1 MKQVVTKEELKELIS
16 SGKLVKSFKKEDALD
31 SGHWEY
37 DFSNYLIK
45 VDNHYVSADYL
56 FWDDS
61 GEFRES
67 SMVKDKYASLP
78 EIDFDENS
86 GKWYIKFDS
95 PDGGG
100 YDVTSFEWYFDSEE
114 DIINEM
120 RRE

>member
-1 MKQVVTKEELKELIS
+1 MKVVTKQEIKDMIS
-16 SGKLVKSFKKEDALD
+16 NGSLVKSFKKSDALD

-37 DFSNYLIK
+37 DLSQFLIK
-45 VDNHYVSADYL
+45 VDNHYVSAEYL

-61 GEFRES
+61 GEYRES
-67 SMVKDKYASLP
+67 DMVEDKNASLP
-78 EIDFDENS
+78 EINFDEKS
-86 GKWYIKFDS
+86 GKWVIKFDS